1 MHAVATG
8 DVVISLYAYSGTV
21 HSLAGES
28 AKCILHDWRNAPE
41 NRYNLGAR
49 EGLGLTKPF
58 NLMAIP
64 RVGRPERVLM
74 SKSNLE
80 DGVADAIAATALISV
95 VLVGVMIWLSGLPS

>member
-1 MHAVATG
+1 VNAVAIG
-8 DVVISLYAYSGTV
+8 DVEIFLYAYFGTV

-28 AKCILHDWRNAPE
+28 AKCIHHDWRNAPQ
-41 NRYNLGAR
+41 NRYNLAPAR
-49 EGLGLTKPF
+49 AWVQQMPF

-64 RVGRPERVLM
+64 HVRRPERFLM